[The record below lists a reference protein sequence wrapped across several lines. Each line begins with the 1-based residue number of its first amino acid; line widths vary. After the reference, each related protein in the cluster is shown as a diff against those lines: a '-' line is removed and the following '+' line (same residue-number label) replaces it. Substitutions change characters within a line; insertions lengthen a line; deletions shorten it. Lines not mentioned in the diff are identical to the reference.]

1 MEDLT
6 GGIGFRFP
14 LSASELP
21 WISRNVAWN
30 GVWASGP
37 VRDLWPQ
44 PHPGGPLRSAVRG
57 YGRPARA
64 GSSRSELV
72 RGAVAVANN
81 LVSPEFVA
89 QADGCVIALGSNRGS
104 QLKGGRG

>member
-1 MEDLT
+1 M
-6 GGIGFRFP
+6 
-14 LSASELP
+14 
-21 WISRNVAWN
+21 
-30 GVWASGP
+30 
-37 VRDLWPQ
+37 
-44 PHPGGPLRSAVRG
+44 
-57 YGRPARA
+57 
-64 GSSRSELV
+64 V